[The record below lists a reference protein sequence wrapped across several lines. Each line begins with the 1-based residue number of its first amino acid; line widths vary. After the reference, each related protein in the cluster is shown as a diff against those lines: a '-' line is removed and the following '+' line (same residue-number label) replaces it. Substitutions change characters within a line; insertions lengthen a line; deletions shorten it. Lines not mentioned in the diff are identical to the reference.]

1 MGCNQCL
8 NQLREQ
14 EIISKFN
21 EGERQNDNNDNILY
35 KETILTS
42 NDEEDQENQES
53 HNSNQENQEI
63 QAKINSC
70 PQELIKEKNEEFNM
84 KILNEINKYRVR
96 HGVEELVYDKK
107 ISRIAQKYAEKCA
120 RENQLELSDNKYNN
134 AELGEIIFC
143 GNEDLTPK
151 DIVDIWYHEGSENY
165 NYKKEP
171 EISNN
176 FTQLIWKNTVSF
188 GLGHAL
194 TKENKLY
201 IVANFYPEGNIK
213 GEFLKNVFPSDIR
226 SETVSV
232 YSINTR
238 FLEEILNSHNDLR
251 AKHNS
256 PPLILNPNL
265 STLAQ
270 NKVEKMAQKKEKK
283 IKEKN
288 KKFGANFYFSKNNC
302 SGEEVSLAW
311 YKGKN
316 KYNFTKGVNNRTDE
330 EVNNFTQLIWKSTK
344 EVGFGFTND
353 EEGNFY
359 VLALYSPK
367 GNIKDEYKNN
377 IESD

>member
-1 MGCNQCL
+1 M
-8 NQLREQ
+8 
-14 EIISKFN
+14 
-21 EGERQNDNNDNILY
+21 
-35 KETILTS
+35 
-42 NDEEDQENQES
+42 
-53 HNSNQENQEI
+53 
-63 QAKINSC
+63 
-70 PQELIKEKNEEFNM
+70 
-84 KILNEINKYRVR
+84 
-96 HGVEELVYDKK
+96 
-107 ISRIAQKYAEKCA
+107 
-120 RENQLELSDNKYNN
+120 
-134 AELGEIIFC
+134 
-143 GNEDLTPK
+143 
-151 DIVDIWYHEGSENY
+151 
-165 NYKKEP
+165 
-171 EISNN
+171 
-176 FTQLIWKNTVSF
+176 
-188 GLGHAL
+188 
-194 TKENKLY
+194 
-201 IVANFYPEGNIK
+201 ANFYPEGNIK

-316 KYNFTKGVNNRTDE
+316 KYNFTKGVNNKTDE

>member
-14 EIISKFN
+14 EIYSMFN
-21 EGERQNDNNDNILY
+21 EGERQNFDNDNILY
-35 KETILTS
+35 KETINS
-42 NDEEDQENQES
+42 NNNEENQES
-53 HNSNQENQEI
+53 NEFQNSNQESQEI
-63 QAKINSC
+63 PTKINSC

-84 KILNEINKYRVR
+84 KILNEINKYRTK

-143 GNEDLTPK
+143 GNQDLTPK

-302 SGEEVSLAW
+302 SGEEVS
-311 YKGKN
+311 
-316 KYNFTKGVNNRTDE
+316 
-330 EVNNFTQLIWKSTK
+330 
-344 EVGFGFTND
+344 
-353 EEGNFY
+353 
-359 VLALYSPK
+359 
-367 GNIKDEYKNN
+367 
-377 IESD
+377 